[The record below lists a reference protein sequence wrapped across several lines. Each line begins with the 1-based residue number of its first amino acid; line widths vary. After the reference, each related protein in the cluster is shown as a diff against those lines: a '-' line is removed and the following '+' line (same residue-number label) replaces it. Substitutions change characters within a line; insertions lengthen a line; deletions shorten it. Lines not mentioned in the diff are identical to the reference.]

1 MIADD
6 VKLGAGARVTHPDL
20 VNLYGCDVGA
30 DTQIGPFVEIQR
42 GVVIGPSCKI
52 SSHTFVC
59 TGVRIGARVFVGHGV
74 MFVNDMRPKAA
85 DDTGRLLGG
94 DDWEMVETHVEDG
107 ASIGSGSTILGGIRI
122 GRNALVGAGA
132 VVTKDVPDHA
142 IAVGNPARKIGDTR
156 HTH

>member
-6 VKLGAGARVTHPDL
+6 VKLGAGAVVTHPEL

-30 DTQIGPFVEIQR
+30 DTRIGPFVEIQR

-52 SSHTFVC
+52 SSHSFLC
-59 TGVRIGARVFVGHGV
+59 TGVRIGAGVFIGHGV

-85 DDTGRLLGG
+85 DDAGRLLGG
-94 DDWEMVETHVEDG
+94 DDWQMVETHVEDG

-142 IAVGNPARKIGDTR
+142 IAVGNPARQIGDTR
-156 HTH
+156 PAP